1 MNSNAVWE
9 MSRTYSGQSD
19 PIQREA
25 QYEKLLQQLGV
36 EPSRFHQELQMT
48 SRFVQTHRDVSY
60 LRRDV
65 ALHSHTFFEILCCCS
80 TCGMEYLVGTERYRL
95 QAGDIVIVPPGVSH
109 RPIFPE
115 MLPEP
120 YQRYL
125 LWVSPE
131 FFERSQPLIQGTPLT
146 QGLPSHLLRTAGTR
160 WNYLPELFEQ
170 GVLESEGRDDCWEM
184 AVLGNSVTL
193 LTHLIR
199 AIRSGSGRLKAEEPG
214 LVDQV
219 LTYAEAHL
227 AEKITLADVARVFY
241 VSESTISQTFRKKMG
256 VSFYKCVTQRRLI
269 AAKALIRDGV
279 PLEAISS
286 RVGFSDYSS
295 FYRAFRQEFGV
306 SPRDYRAAVIP
317 R

>member
-1 MNSNAVWE
+1 MNSSAIWAL
-9 MSRTYSGQSD
+9 SREYAAEPD
-19 PIQREA
+19 PIRREA

-36 EPSRFHQELQMT
+36 EPSRFHQELQMNN
-48 SRFVQTHRDVSY
+48 RFVQTHRDVSY

-65 ALHSHTFFEILCCCS
+65 ALHSHTFYEILCCCS

-95 QAGDIVIVPPGVSH
+95 QAGDIVIVPPGISH

-115 MLPEP
+115 VLPEP

-125 LWVSPE
+125 LWVSAE
-131 FFERSQPLIQGTPLT
+131 FAERLQPLMQEQIFD

-160 WNYLPELFEQ
+160 WAYLPELFEQ
-170 GVLESEGRDDCWEM
+170 GVLETEGRDDCWEL
-184 AVLGNSVTL
+184 AVMGNSITL

-199 AIRSGSGRLKAEEPG
+199 AVRSGASKLKAEKPE

-219 LTYAEAHL
+219 ITYVEAHL
-227 AEKITLADVARVFY
+227 TEKITLADMAKVFY

-269 AAKALIRDGV
+269 AAKGLIQNGS
-279 PLEAISS
+279 PLEDIPEQ
-286 RVGFSDYSS
+286 VGYRDYSS

-306 SPRDYRAAVIP
+306 SPRDYRAVVAI